1 MNDGRVLRIID
12 GLLTPEECERF
23 IRVLDNED
31 LILVDRGDLAT
42 YQRGLWISEAFA
54 DELYRRLQPHL
65 PADVRAE
72 VVRCNEYFRFSKYE
86 AGQEFKLHTDGT
98 NLDRLG
104 NVSQYTVNIF
114 LNSEFEGGETDFFQ
128 GVGSGHTGGGGNTRA
143 LPLVGRA
150 AVFDRGILHCGNR
163 VISGVKYLL
172 RTDLMVPLSGGE
184 RAGSSDVKVVAVPFR
199 PATT

>member
-31 LILVDRGDLAT
+31 LVLVDRGDLAT

-65 PADVRAE
+65 PTGVRAE

-128 GVGSGHTGGGGNTRA
+128 GVGSGHTGSGRTRA
-143 LPLVGRA
+143 IPSAGRA

-172 RTDLMVPLSGGE
+172 RTDLMVPIPTVDKSGDF
-184 RAGSSDVKVVAVPFR
+184 RTLAPPSSAQSP
-199 PATT
+199 

>member
-1 MNDGRVLRIID
+1 MNNDRFLKIID

-31 LILVDRGDLAT
+31 LVLVDRGDLAT
-42 YQRGLWISEAFA
+42 YQRGLWISEAFS

-65 PADVRAE
+65 PAGVRGD

-86 AGQEFKLHTDGT
+86 EGQEFKPHTDGT
-98 NLDRLG
+98 NMDRFG

-114 LNSEFEGGETDFFQ
+114 LNSGFEGGETDFFQ
-128 GVGSGHTGGGGNTRA
+128 GGGFGRTGGARA
-143 LPLVGRA
+143 IPLAGRA

-163 VISGVKYLL
+163 VLSGVKYLL
-172 RTDLMVPLSGGE
+172 RTDLMVPL
-184 RAGSSDVKVVAVPFR
+184 R
-199 PATT
+199 PIN

>member
-1 MNDGRVLRIID
+1 MNNDRFLKIID

-42 YQRGLWISEAFA
+42 YQRGLWISEAFS
-54 DELYRRLQPHL
+54 DELYRRLRPHL
-65 PADVRAE
+65 PAGVRAE
-72 VVRCNEYFRFSKYE
+72 VVRCNEYFRFSKYVV
-86 AGQEFKLHTDGT
+86 GQEFGIHTDGT
-98 NLDRLG
+98 NLDQFG

-128 GVGSGHTGGGGNTRA
+128 GVSTGGGSTRA
-143 LPLVGRA
+143 IPLAGRA

-172 RTDLMVPLSGGE
+172 RTDLMVPIPTVDKSGAF
-184 RAGSSDVKVVAVPFR
+184 RTPAPPSSAQSR
-199 PATT
+199 

>member
-1 MNDGRVLRIID
+1 MNNDRFLKIID

-31 LILVDRGDLAT
+31 LTLVERGDLAT
-42 YQRGLWISEAFA
+42 YERNIWISEAFA

-65 PADVRAE
+65 PAGVRAE
-72 VVRCNEYFRFSKYE
+72 VVRCNEYFRFSKYGV
-86 AGQEFKLHTDGT
+86 GQEFGLHTDGT

-104 NVSQYTVNIF
+104 NVSQYTVNVF

-128 GVGSGHTGGGGNTRA
+128 GVSTGVGRTRA
-143 LPLVGRA
+143 IPLAGRA
-150 AVFDRGILHCGNR
+150 AVFDRGISHCGNR
-163 VISGVKYLL
+163 VVSGVKYLL

-184 RAGSSDVKVVAVPFR
+184 RAGPSDIKVVTVPFQ
-199 PATT
+199 PAIT